1 MWVSNIP
8 NVIAA
13 GTTIKWRDEETTVP
27 FDQQVTSSDWTLK
40 YYLRST
46 DLELTIQVELPVSI
60 EIEGKVCLP
69 IKTLLFLSSA
79 EF

>member
-27 FDQQVTSSDWTLK
+27 FDQQVTSSDWTLT

-46 DLELTIQVELPVSI
+46 DLEAHTFTAI
-60 EIEGKVCLP
+60 
-69 IKTLLFLSSA
+69 A
-79 EF
+79 